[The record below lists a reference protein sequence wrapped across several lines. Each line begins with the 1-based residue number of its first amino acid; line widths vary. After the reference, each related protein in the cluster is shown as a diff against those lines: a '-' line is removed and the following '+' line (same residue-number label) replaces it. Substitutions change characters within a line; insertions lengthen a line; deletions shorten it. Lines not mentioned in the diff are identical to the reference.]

1 MKKGHAFNANVKF
14 SQQSFS
20 SNEDQVKDPIVKRQL
35 TLKDEWYIYQKLWRR
50 RNNTTHIHSFLIYV
64 KKTSCLLL

>member
-35 TLKDEWYIYQKLWRR
+35 TLKDE
-50 RNNTTHIHSFLIYV
+50 
-64 KKTSCLLL
+64 